1 MIDYIDKS
9 HIFSLKMVK
18 YYKREVFIMQKYKKY
33 LVNSRKSRNF
43 APQFAKI
50 GVLNTFLAK
59 SKNFNNN
66 ILIKVV

>member
-1 MIDYIDKS
+1 
-9 HIFSLKMVK
+9 MVK
-18 YYKREVFIMQKYKKY
+18 YYKREMFIMQKYKKY

-59 SKNFNNN
+59 SKKINNN
-66 ILIKVV
+66 ILIN